1 MEEVIATFSNYAIYK
16 YTSDVVGSYYLCKPL
31 GNVLEYNLFIGLP
44 SRELTAISNDEVIN
58 DIKKVADAVVSLN
71 NNGLYLLPIIPYQEL
86 VEASYE
92 NDFKTDRL
100 GNVNYNSGM
109 YARIYENRIKPITGD
124 VYAKLN
130 NKINRKIRLIKNN
143 NPDRMFFHWLV
154 MDYTS
159 KYGSIA
165 SELLEEVEYR
175 NLVNRN
181 IQNIISTTH
190 GISPTST
197 ETSEGGIAPV
207 NHQFDHIDIMSKPY
221 TKTLKPKNGSFGF
234 SNINFIIITLALSL
248 ILGISISL
256 LLMK

>member
-1 MEEVIATFSNYAIYK
+1 MEEIIARFDSYTIYK

-31 GNVLEYNLFIGLP
+31 GDVLEYSLFIGLP
-44 SRELTAISNDEVIN
+44 SRELTAISREESID

-124 VYAKLN
+124 VYTKLN

-143 NPDRMFFHWLV
+143 NPDRMFIHWLV

-159 KYGSIA
+159 KYGAI
-165 SELLEEVEYR
+165 
-175 NLVNRN
+175 
-181 IQNIISTTH
+181 
-190 GISPTST
+190 TS
-197 ETSEGGIAPV
+197 
-207 NHQFDHIDIMSKPY
+207 
-221 TKTLKPKNGSFGF
+221 
-234 SNINFIIITLALSL
+234 
-248 ILGISISL
+248 
-256 LLMK
+256 